1 MKTYLLKLDDAM
13 YRDWQK
19 TARSAGM
26 KLAEWIRSRC
36 NKEKVNDG
44 KRTNNRAT
52 HTVGMGNPT
61 RRQRRGR
68 ARRGNAVSR
77 RAAGASVSH
86 TGATAIHV
94 SGVAGKP
101 SRSAHSNRLPKARTL
116 GKDSHRVEV
125 KFVDGGTGRT
135 TDPSPVAGGSTPLH
149 RCDSPS
155 CRICKF
161 RRELKGKK

>member
-13 YRDWQK
+13 YGTWQRA
-19 TARSAGM
+19 ARSAGM

-44 KRTNNRAT
+44 KRTNNRAA
-52 HTVGMGNPT
+52 HTVGMGNSP

-77 RAAGASVSH
+77 GTAAASVSDA
-86 TGATAIHV
+86 GAG
-94 SGVAGKP
+94 SGDLSRVARSA
-101 SRSAHSNRLPKARTL
+101 SRSAHANRLPKARAL

-125 KFVDGGTGRT
+125 KFVNEGTGRT
-135 TDPSPVAGGSTPLH
+135 ADPSPTTGGSSPLH